1 MEASTLPLVLHV
13 FDKHYDAGKV
23 LFEELSKKMRS
34 KKAIELEAHL
44 DFFAVYI
51 QLLERVH
58 FNKKKKIGKI
68 FSPFKPL
75 QKNLRKVKHIRFIQE
90 GFTSHM
96 ADKGQYSDYQKLIS
110 SDKDRVYSEV
120 YELILSVPLHQWE
133 NLYRDIYR
141 FSQGMS
147 ILNINT
153 AISQII
159 NEEIDYFY
167 FGTKTRLD
175 AQTISDIY
183 KGLKKVTALEKI
195 RLAIGLNSVFTH
207 VVHQEID
214 ILSKKMDTWYKNQL
228 LLQHLGSHLGKKE
241 DVSKKYQPVLT
252 ILQKNHKELTS
263 AIDSRCQQLF
273 TRMLH

>member
-34 KKAIELEAHL
+34 KKATELETHL
-44 DFFAVYI
+44 DFFSVYI

-75 QKNLRKVKHIRFIQE
+75 QKDLRKVKHIRLIQE
-90 GFTSHM
+90 GFVGHM
-96 ADKGQYSDYQKLIS
+96 KEKGEYPDYEKLIS
-110 SDKDRVYSEV
+110 SDKDRVYTEV
-120 YELILSVPLHQWE
+120 YELILSIPLHQWE
-133 NLYRDIYR
+133 TLYRDIYK

-153 AISQII
+153 AINQII
-159 NEEIDYFY
+159 NEEIDFFH

-175 AQTISDIY
+175 AQTISEIY
-183 KGLKKVTALEKI
+183 KGLKKVTVLEKI
-195 RLAIGLNSVFTH
+195 RLSIGLNAVFTH
-207 VVHQEID
+207 VVHKEID
-214 ILSKKMDTWYKNQL
+214 ILSKKMDDWYKNQL
-228 LLQHLGSHLGKKE
+228 FLQHLGNHLGKKE

-252 ILQKNHKELTS
+252 LLQKSHKESTN
-263 AIDSRCQQLF
+263 AIDARCQQLF
-273 TRMLH
+273 TNMLH